1 MNIVWSSDAMEMTDY
16 FFEVTRHCYG
26 QKVYQKY
33 LEKIETIQKQL
44 SLMPRTGSLEPALA
58 DENGEYRFKLINDR
72 FKLIYR
78 IIDEENILIFAVW
91 DMKQDP
97 SKLRL
102 FI

>member
-1 MNIVWSSDAMEMTDY
+1 MTILWSPDAIEMADD
-16 FFEVTRHCYG
+16 FFEVTRHLYG

-33 LEKIETIQKQL
+33 LEKIDGIQKQL
-44 SLMPRTGSLEPALA
+44 SIMPRIGSLETALA
-58 DENGEYRFKLINDR
+58 DEDGEYRFKLINDR

-78 IIDEENILIFAVW
+78 IVDEDTILIFAVW

-97 SKLRL
+97 NKLRL

>member
-1 MNIVWSSDAMEMTDY
+1 MTIVWSPDAIEMADD
-16 FFEVTRHCYG
+16 FFEVTRHLYG

-33 LEKIETIQKQL
+33 LEKIDDIQKQL
-44 SLMPRTGSLEPALA
+44 SIMPRIGFLETALA
-58 DENGEYRFKLINDR
+58 DEDGEYRFKLINDR

-78 IIDEENILIFAVW
+78 IVDEDTILIFAVW

-97 SKLRL
+97 NKLRL

>member
-1 MNIVWSSDAMEMTDY
+1 MTIVWSPDAIEMADD
-16 FFEVTRHCYG
+16 FFEVTRHLYG

-33 LEKIETIQKQL
+33 LEKIDDIQKQL
-44 SLMPRTGSLEPALA
+44 SIMPRIGSLETALA
-58 DENGEYRFKLINDR
+58 DEDGEYRFKLINDR

-78 IIDEENILIFAVW
+78 IVDEDTILIFAVW

-97 SKLRL
+97 NKLRL

>member
-1 MNIVWSSDAMEMTDY
+1 MKIVWSLDAIEMADD
-16 FFEVTRHCYG
+16 FFEVTRHLYG

-33 LEKIETIQKQL
+33 LEKLETIQKQL
-44 SLMPRTGSLEPALA
+44 AVMPRIGSLETALA
-58 DENGEYRFKLINDR
+58 EEDGEYRFKLINDR

-78 IIDEENILIFAVW
+78 IVDEDTILIFAVW

-97 SKLRL
+97 NKLRL

>member
-1 MNIVWSSDAMEMTDY
+1 MIIVWSPDAIEMADA
-16 FFEVTRHCYG
+16 FFEVTRHIYG

-33 LEKIETIQKQL
+33 LEKLETIQKQL
-44 SLMPRTGSLEPALA
+44 SVMPRIGSIETALA
-58 DENGEYRFKLINDR
+58 DEEGEYRFKLINDR

-78 IIDEENILIFAVW
+78 IIDEDTILIFAVW

-97 SKLRL
+97 NKLRL

>member
-1 MNIVWSSDAMEMTDY
+1 MKIVWSPDAIEMADD
-16 FFEVTRHCYG
+16 FFEVTRHLYG

-44 SLMPRTGSLEPALA
+44 AVMPRIGSLETALVEE
-58 DENGEYRFKLINDR
+58 DGEYRFKLINDR

-78 IIDEENILIFAVW
+78 IVDEDTILIFAVW

-97 SKLRL
+97 NKLRL